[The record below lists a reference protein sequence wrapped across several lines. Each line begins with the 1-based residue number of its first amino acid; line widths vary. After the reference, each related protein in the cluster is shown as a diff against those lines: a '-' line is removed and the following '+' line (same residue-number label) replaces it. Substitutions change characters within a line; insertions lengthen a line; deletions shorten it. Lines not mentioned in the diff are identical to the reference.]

1 MINKLTVEG
10 FKSLLNNSID
20 LNRLNILTGLNS
32 SGKSSIIQ
40 SLRILSRFSQH
51 IENPL
56 IEGHGDAKELQNP
69 NIKSPFKITA
79 EYGENTYKICYSPED
94 KDKILDNEN
103 NFPELIF
110 ISAERYGSL
119 VSIPMSSDD
128 LLGSKGENVIKCIE
142 LHGEDILNE
151 LLFHENSEGDTFLF
165 NLRYFRER
173 EGYTQTELAEKVG
186 LSSSIISQ
194 YENGAK
200 VPSLPVA
207 DAIAQTLHVTC
218 DDLVR
223 GERRKRE

>member
-1 MINKLTVEG
+1 MIFVG
-10 FKSLLNNSID
+10 
-20 LNRLNILTGLNS
+20 
-32 SGKSSIIQ
+32 
-40 SLRILSRFSQH
+40 
-51 IENPL
+51 
-56 IEGHGDAKELQNP
+56 
-69 NIKSPFKITA
+69 ITIVK
-79 EYGENTYKICYSPED
+79 YLKGGIF
-94 KDKILDNEN
+94 LD
-103 NFPELIF
+103 F
-110 ISAERYGSL
+110 R
-119 VSIPMSSDD
+119 
-128 LLGSKGENVIKCIE
+128 
-142 LHGEDILNE
+142 
-151 LLFHENSEGDTFLF
+151 F